1 MEASM
6 RASITCPS
14 TGEVVAFSV
23 ETDAATVTKSW
34 KQFIRMQCP
43 HCNERHAIA
52 YKDVYLDGVLAN
64 LMASNPTMFTMLPE
78 VPKPGAKQQRV

>member
-1 MEASM
+1 M
-6 RASITCPS
+6 RARITCPS
-14 TGEVVAFSV
+14 TGEIVTFNI

-52 YKDVYLDGVLAN
+52 YKDVYIDGVLAN
-64 LMASNPTMFTMLPE
+64 LTAANYTMFTMLPA
-78 VPKPGAKQQRV
+78 VSKPGVKQQRV

>member
-1 MEASM
+1 M

-14 TGEVVAFSV
+14 TREVVTFSV

-52 YKDVYLDGVLAN
+52 YKDVYIDGVLAN
-64 LMASNPTMFTMLPE
+64 LTAANHTMFTMLPA
-78 VPKPGAKQQRV
+78 VPKPRVKQQRV